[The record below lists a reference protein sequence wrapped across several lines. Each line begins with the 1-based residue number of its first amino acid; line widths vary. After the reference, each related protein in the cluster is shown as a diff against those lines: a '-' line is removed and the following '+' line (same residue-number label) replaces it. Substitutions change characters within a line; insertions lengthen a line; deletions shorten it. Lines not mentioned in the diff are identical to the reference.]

1 MPIFLGIKKSFVVKN
16 PCRLWIKGKLFYLYI
31 HTSVFKLKNISTL
44 KGLDWIGLD
53 WIGLD
58 WIG

>member
-53 WIGLD
+53 WIFFK
-58 WIG
+58 